1 LHIVGVFII
10 NMRPNEGENTIIQ
23 SSLDN
28 FLNGGHVKATY
39 IEIVD
44 CKKCR
49 KNKPTHG
56 NFNQSFL
63 SNIRTKVTF
72 A

>member
-28 FLNGGHVKATY
+28 FLNGGHVKAIY
-39 IEIVD
+39 IEIKIVD

-49 KNKPTHG
+49 KNKPMHR
-56 NFNQSFL
+56 NFNQSVL
-63 SNIRTKVTF
+63 SNI
-72 A
+72 